1 METIE
6 KSNKFSANNKITFI
20 GVISSVSVICII
32 YSIVSAENF
41 SKYVSL
47 PAYIIIP
54 GILVILSILSLSRA
68 DKIQDISKKSLFF
81 LAMSFVLWFAA
92 EQTWN
97 LYEHVLSIDPYPSI
111 ADFFYISAPILMF
124 ISLIMYLQHQKNK
137 IKKIHL
143 IFSITV
149 STLILIPML
158 VMTFESNSETE
169 FFEITIA
176 MIYPIV
182 DTLLL
187 IPAIIAILF
196 SFREEKNFFWVMIL
210 IGIIIFVIADDL
222 FLFLII
228 YDGYYDG
235 HPIDILWLSSY
246 IVWTFTIYNLIHRS
260 KKIENH
266 QYQNVDY
273 KQQMN
278 KLTKYGIN
286 IALILIVCTTIVIIA
301 SLNYFWSLQADSNFM
316 LFFSLILI
324 TLLIVFS
331 SIIVLLN
338 SKLTKALE
346 IKSVK
351 INELSNELIKSER
364 LSAIGELAARLSH
377 DLRNPL
383 SVIKGSVEITMLRN
397 KDKFST
403 QDNDAIQRI
412 NNAIIRMTSQIEDVL
427 NYVKQ
432 TPVEKNNISV
442 LTCIKNSINEIPIP
456 KKIKLT
462 IQENNVWIYAD
473 EIKLEVV
480 FSNLIRNAVEAIGN
494 NVGSIEIKI
503 NEDENEVIIDI
514 IDSGIGIKKE
524 NMNQIFEP
532 LYTTK
537 QTGTGL
543 GLVSCKNIIEQHDG
557 KIFVKNNPTT
567 FTIRLPKKSTH

>member
-1 METIE
+1 M
-6 KSNKFSANNKITFI
+6 
-20 GVISSVSVICII
+20 ISSLSVLYLINN
-32 YSIVSAENF
+32 IVSIEYF
-41 SKYVSL
+41 SKYISL
-47 PAYIIIP
+47 PVYTIIP
-54 GILVILSILSLSRA
+54 GMLIILSIWALSRA

-81 LAMSFVLWFAA
+81 LVLSFVSWFAA

-97 LYEHVLSIDPYPSI
+97 LYEHVLAIDPYPSI

-124 ISLIMYLQHQKNK
+124 ISLIIFLQSQRSK
-137 IKKIHL
+137 IKKTDV
-143 IFSITV
+143 IFANVVSI
-149 STLILIPML
+149 LILIPML
-158 VMTFESNSETE
+158 VMTFQSNSETE
-169 FFEITIA
+169 FFEITVA

-182 DTLLL
+182 DTTLL

-196 SFREEKNFFWVMIL
+196 SLRGEKNSFWAMIL

-222 FLFLII
+222 FLFLVI

-235 HPIDILWLSSY
+235 NPVDILWLSSY
-246 IVWTFTIYNLIHRS
+246 LVWTFAIYNLIHRS
-260 KKIENH
+260 KKIENG
-266 QYQNVDY
+266 QEQNDDY
-273 KQQMN
+273 KYQTN
-278 KLTKYGIN
+278 RLTKYGIN
-286 IALILIVCTTIVIIA
+286 IALILIVCTTIAIIVV
-301 SLNYFWSLQADSNFM
+301 LNYFWSLQADSNFM

-324 TLLIVFS
+324 TLLVVFS

-397 KDKFST
+397 KETFST

-432 TPVEKNNISV
+432 TPIEKKDVSV
-442 LTCIKNSINEIPIP
+442 LTCIKNSISEIPIP
-456 KKIKLT
+456 TKIKLT
-462 IQENNVWIYAD
+462 VQENDVWIYAD
-473 EIKLEVV
+473 EVKLEVV

-494 NVGSIEIKI
+494 DVGSIEIKI
-503 NEDENEVIIDI
+503 QEDEKQVIVDI
-514 IDSGIGIKKE
+514 IDSGIGIKE
-524 NMNQIFEP
+524 DNINQIFEP

-543 GLVSCKNIIEQHDG
+543 GLVSCKNIVEQHGG
-557 KIFVKNNPTT
+557 KISVKNNPTT
-567 FTIRLPKKSTH
+567 FTIRLPKKSTD